1 MIKKQT
7 IIILAML
14 LTLAGLS
21 AWSISDSYFGNRF
34 GMLDARSTAM
44 GGTGL
49 FDDMRTA
56 GIIINPANLT
66 LMDKGAGIA
75 GAVFVNRN
83 EDNRAVPLYNSFDN
97 YIDDAVYAS
106 NINMYDDYSAA
117 AFTALK
123 LGKARLG
130 VGAYYRP
137 YLSFDGTYDE
147 QIRNNRNTDNDS
159 YPEMIAINRIENTG
173 VLNQASAVASMG
185 FRLGQIF
192 DVNLGLDFGKLY
204 GDITSSKTIRWSQW
218 AIDTVGEGVLPDSTY
233 TEHTDLD
240 GYRLKG
246 GIGIR
251 INENFGIGSTYAL
264 KSTLDRK
271 LDYSILQD
279 AWQGHAAMDSTAS
292 FTEDYILPTQIS
304 LGLNYQ
310 PRNMIMRTRFNLE
323 VEWVKFSE
331 IPEYFEIPDTL
342 TIVQYFPYDD
352 CYNFSAG
359 VEHHITNRLPLRLG
373 FRSETSYLRELERD
387 GTITVRKVITPTIS
401 GGSSVFLTDNL
412 HLDLGIGYSWREYEA
427 LDMFRDK
434 YYDDTEY
441 TNSSTYQLWPN
452 QYIVL
457 TDRGWENPDKVRESN
472 LSLSASLS
480 ISW

>member
-1 MIKKQT
+1 
-7 IIILAML
+7 ML
-14 LTLAGLS
+14 LSLAGLS
-21 AWSISDSYFGNRF
+21 AWSITDSYFGNRF
-34 GMLDARSTAM
+34 GVLDARSQAM

-56 GIIINPANLT
+56 GIILNPANLT

-75 GAVFVNRN
+75 AAVFVNRN

-185 FRLGQIF
+185 FRLGQVF
-192 DVNLGLDFGKLY
+192 DVNLGLDFGMLY
-204 GDITSSKTIRWSQW
+204 GDVANVKTIRWSQW
-218 AIDTVGEGVLPDSTY
+218 AIDTIVDAVGEDVLPDYTY
-233 TEHTDLD
+233 TQNVELD
-240 GYRLKG
+240 GYRFKG
-246 GIGIR
+246 GIGVR

-264 KSTLDRK
+264 KSTLKRTGEWSSVQEDPAGENGG
-271 LDYSILQD
+271 ILLGNID
-279 AWQGHAAMDSTAS
+279 
-292 FTEDYILPTQIS
+292 EDYILPTEIG

-323 VEWVKFSE
+323 AQLVRFSE
-331 IPEYFEIPDTL
+331 ISTHY
-342 TIVQYFPYDD
+342 QD
-352 CYNFSAG
+352 CLNFSAG
-359 VEHHITNRLPLRLG
+359 VEHHIQNRLPLRLG
-373 FRSETSYLRELERD
+373 FSSANSYLRIVEPD
-387 GTITVRKVITPTIS
+387 GAIIAKKIITPTIT
-401 GGSSVFLTDNL
+401 GGSSVFLSDNL

-427 LDMFRDK
+427 LDLFGDSYYNDK
-434 YYDDTEY
+434 LY
-441 TNSSTYQLWPN
+441 TGSSTYQLWPN

-457 TDRGWENPDKVRESN
+457 TDRGWENPDKVRENN

>member
-49 FDDMRTA
+49 FEDLRPA
-56 GIIINPANLT
+56 GITINPANLT
-66 LMDKGAGIA
+66 LMDKNAGIT
-75 GAVFVNRN
+75 GGVFVNRN

-97 YIDDAVYAS
+97 YIDDSVYAS
-106 NINMYDDYSAA
+106 NINLYDDYSGA

-123 LGKARLG
+123 LGKARIG
-130 VGAYYRP
+130 VGAYYKP
-137 YLSFDGTYDE
+137 YLSFDGDYRE
-147 QIRNNRNTDNDS
+147 QIRNNRNTDNDG
-159 YPEMIAINRIENTG
+159 YPEMVAVNTIANSGR
-173 VLNQASAVASMG
+173 LDQASAVASLG
-185 FRLGQIF
+185 FRLGKVF
-192 DVNLGLDFGKLY
+192 DVNLGLDFGKLF
-204 GDITSSKTIRWSQW
+204 GSIDSAKTIRWSQW
-218 AIDTVGEGVLPDSTY
+218 AIDEVGEGVLPDYTY
-233 TEHTDLD
+233 QEHTDLD

-246 GIGIR
+246 GIGVR

-271 LDYSILQD
+271 LDYALQQD
-279 AWQGHAAMDSTAS
+279 AWLGHAAIDTDAS
-292 FTEDYILPTQIS
+292 LTEDYILPTEIS

-323 VEWVKFSE
+323 ADLVKFSE
-331 IPEYFEIPDTL
+331 ISSHY
-342 TIVQYFPYDD
+342 QD
-352 CYNFSAG
+352 CLNFSAG

-373 FRSETSYLRELERD
+373 FSSDNSYLRVVEPD
-387 GTITVRKVITPTIS
+387 GAIIAKKIVTPTIS
-401 GGSSVFLTDNL
+401 GGSSVYLSENL
-412 HLDLGIGYSWREYEA
+412 HLDLGLGYSWREYEA
-427 LDMFRDK
+427 LDLFGDSYYNDK
-434 YYDDTEY
+434 LY
-441 TNSSTYQLWPN
+441 TGSNTYKLWPN

-457 TDRGWENPDKVRESN
+457 SDRGWDNPDKVRENN